1 MNREYNKEYLDF
13 EDDMHEWYMQS
24 FDKEFSQW
32 IEHMNEDYP

>member
-1 MNREYNKEYLDF
+1 MNREDNKEYLAF